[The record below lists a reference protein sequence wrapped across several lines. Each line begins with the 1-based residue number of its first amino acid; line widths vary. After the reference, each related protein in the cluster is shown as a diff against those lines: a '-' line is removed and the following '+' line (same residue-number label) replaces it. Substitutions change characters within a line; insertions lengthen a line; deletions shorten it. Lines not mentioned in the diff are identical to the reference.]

1 MATSKAEHYTV
12 AAVAR
17 QIGVAPATLRT
28 WDRRYGLG
36 PSRHSGGS
44 HRRYA
49 ELDLARLILMRKLIT
64 AGVAPAEAAVKAL
77 ALKTNQHTAKSV
89 KRNYAKEIA
98 NPAGLIETLI
108 RAATA
113 LDCALVKEVLS
124 MQIKKH
130 GVTTTWRELITPVL
144 VQIGKNWEIGK
155 NDIEVEHMLSEVLQ
169 GILRDSKVKI
179 LKPINAR
186 PVLLACAGEELHT
199 LPLHALAAA
208 LAERN
213 IEVSFLGART
223 PISALTAVVQ
233 RSAPPAVFLWA
244 TLAENGDHKIVS
256 ALPKIRPAPRILLGG
271 PGWKVE
277 NCKTA
282 IFVTDLDQACTEIT
296 RAIGA

>member
-1 MATSKAEHYTV
+1 MATDKAEYYTV

-36 PSRHSGGS
+36 PSRHSNGS

-77 ALKTNQHTAKSV
+77 ALKVNQHSAKLV
-89 KRNYAKEIA
+89 KRNYAKENA
-98 NPAGLIETLI
+98 NPVALIETLV

-113 LDCALVKEVLS
+113 LDCALVKEILS
-124 MQIKKH
+124 QQIKKH

-144 VQIGKNWEIGK
+144 VQIGKNWENGK
-155 NDIEVEHMLSEVLQ
+155 DDIEVEHMLSEVLQ
-169 GILRDSKVKI
+169 DILRDSKVKI
-179 LKPINAR
+179 SKPVNTR

-208 LAERN
+208 LAERS
-213 IEVSFLGART
+213 IEVNFLGART
-223 PISALTAVVQ
+223 PISALSAVVK

-244 TLAENGDHKIVS
+244 TMASNGDHELISK
-256 ALPKIRPAPRILLGG
+256 LPKIRPTPRILLGG

-277 NCKTA
+277 NCKAA